1 VLTDT
6 EIETVAREDLARV
19 LQTAVGPAGIDPDL
33 DMAENYGLTSLN
45 KVLFLMSVCEDT
57 EVSLSSFT
65 ESDVAAMGTL
75 RDVVTALA
83 RYAGTVSS

>member
-1 VLTDT
+1 VFTDT

-19 LQTAVGPAGIDPDL
+19 LQTAVEPAGIDPDL

-57 EVSLSSFT
+57 EVSLASFT

-83 RYAGTVSS
+83 KYAGTVSS